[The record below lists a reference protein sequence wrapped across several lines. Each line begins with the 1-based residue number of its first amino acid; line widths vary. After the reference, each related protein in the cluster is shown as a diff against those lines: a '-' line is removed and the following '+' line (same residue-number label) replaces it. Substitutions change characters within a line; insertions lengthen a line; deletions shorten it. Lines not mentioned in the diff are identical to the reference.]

1 MHAVPL
7 ARAVWYTLSSTMPL
21 QRIVSGDT
29 HGRVRSLAERMLVI
43 GLFDAY
49 AELLTERQ
57 RTLVR
62 MYYLDDLSL
71 GEIAARRRIS
81 RQAVSDALRRSVAEM
96 QRLEH
101 RLGVAATRKQTARTR
116 AQVLARLEAV
126 EGALAQLSRRDGA
139 AVEPVRQALG
149 ALREAL

>member
-1 MHAVPL
+1 
-7 ARAVWYTLSSTMPL
+7 MPL
-21 QRIVSGDT
+21 QRITPGDA
-29 HGRVRSLAERMLVI
+29 HGRVRSLAERTLVI

-57 RTLVR
+57 RALVR
-62 MYYLDDLSL
+62 MYYHDDLSL

-101 RLGVAATRKQTARTR
+101 RLGVAATRTR
-116 AQVLARLEAV
+116 AARARAEVLARFAAV
-126 EGALAQLSRRDGA
+126 EGAVARLSRRDGA

>member
-1 MHAVPL
+1 
-7 ARAVWYTLSSTMPL
+7 MPL

-71 GEIAARRRIS
+71 GEIAARRRIT

-101 RLGVAATRKQTARTR
+101 RLGVAATREQTVRTR
-116 AQVLARLEAV
+116 AEVLARLEAV
-126 EGALAQLSRRDGA
+126 EGALARLSRRDGA

>member
-1 MHAVPL
+1 
-7 ARAVWYTLSSTMPL
+7 MPL
-21 QRIVSGDT
+21 QRTLSRDA
-29 HGRVRSLAERMLVI
+29 HGRVRSLAERTLVI

-57 RTLVR
+57 RVFVR
-62 MYYLDDLSL
+62 MYYHDDLSL

-101 RLGVAATRKQTARTR
+101 RLGVAAARDRTVR
-116 AQVLARLEAV
+116 ARAELLARLEVV
-126 EGALAQLSRRDGA
+126 EGAVARLSRRDGA
-139 AVEPVRQALG
+139 DVEPVRRALG

>member
-1 MHAVPL
+1 
-7 ARAVWYTLSSTMPL
+7 MPL

-29 HGRVRSLAERMLVI
+29 HGRVRSLAERTLVI

-57 RTLVR
+57 RMLVR
-62 MYYLDDLSL
+62 MYYHDDLSL
-71 GEIAARRRIS
+71 GEIAARRRVS

-101 RLGVAATRKQTARTR
+101 RLGVAATREQMARTR
-116 AQVLARLEAV
+116 AELLARLEAV
-126 EGALAQLSRRDGA
+126 EGAVARLCTARRRG
-139 AVEPVRQALG
+139 G
-149 ALREAL
+149 

>member
-1 MHAVPL
+1 
-7 ARAVWYTLSSTMPL
+7 MPL
-21 QRIVSGDT
+21 QRTLSRDA
-29 HGRVRSLAERMLVI
+29 HGRVRSLAERTLVI

-57 RTLVR
+57 RVFVR
-62 MYYLDDLSL
+62 MYYHDDLSL
-71 GEIAARRRIS
+71 GEIAARRRVS

-101 RLGVAATRKQTARTR
+101 RLGVAAARDRTVR
-116 AQVLARLEAV
+116 ARAELLARLEVV
-126 EGALAQLSRRDGA
+126 EGAVARLSRRDGA
-139 AVEPVRQALG
+139 DVEPLRRALG